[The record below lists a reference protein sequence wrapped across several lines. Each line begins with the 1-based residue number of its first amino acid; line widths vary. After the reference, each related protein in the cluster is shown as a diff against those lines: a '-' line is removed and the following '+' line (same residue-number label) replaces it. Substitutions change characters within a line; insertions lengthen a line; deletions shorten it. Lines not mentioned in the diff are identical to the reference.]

1 MSSRRKFLRLTGA
14 AAAAT
19 AAVSVTGLPEL
30 SAQEKG
36 ALPESIAAIPSMRSQ
51 AKPITVDERKQR
63 IERARELMRANN
75 LGGVFMIGGTSL
87 VYFTGIRWWNSE
99 RLGAL
104 LLLQN
109 GKHFFVAPF
118 FEEQRLREQV
128 SQGPLAG
135 EADVLTWNEHE
146 DPYALVAKGLRD
158 RGVTTGQLGIEERTT
173 FVFSDGV
180 AKALPA
186 MKTVSGTPVTAGC
199 RMIKSAHELELMQL
213 ANNATLKVYEAV
225 WKALKPGMKQ
235 DEAENLLTQGFHKV
249 GFPGGASVQVGQY
262 TANPHGSLT
271 PQVLEEGTIIMI
283 DDGCN
288 VEGYQ
293 SDITR
298 TFVIGKP
305 TDKMKQ
311 VFDIVHRAQAAAL
324 AAARPKAQAQS
335 VDAAA
340 RKVIVDAGYG
350 PDYKYFGHRLGHG
363 IGMDGHE
370 WPYLVRGDTLPLQP
384 NMTFS
389 DEPGIYIQGEFGVRL
404 EDDMHITQDGAQLFT
419 PQSPSLEEP
428 FAAA

>member
-1 MSSRRKFLRLTGA
+1 MSSRRKFLCLTGA

-30 SAQEKG
+30 SAQEQP
-36 ALPESIAAIPSMRSQ
+36 ALPESIAALPSMRSQ

-63 IERARELMRANN
+63 IERASALMRANN

-135 EADVLTWNEHE
+135 EAEVLTWNEHE

-235 DEAENLLTQGFHKV
+235 DEAENLLTQGFRKV
-249 GFPGGASVQVGQY
+249 GFPGGASVQVGKY

-283 DDGCN
+283 DDGCTA
-288 VEGYQ
+288 EGYQ

-324 AAARPKAQAQS
+324 AAARPGAQAQS

-340 RKVIVDAGYG
+340 RKVITDAGYG

-370 WPYLVRGDTLPLQP
+370 WPYLVRGDTLALQP

-389 DEPGIYIQGEFGVRL
+389 DEPGVYIQGEFGVRL

-428 FAAA
+428 FASA

>member
-19 AAVSVTGLPEL
+19 AAVSVTGLPGL
-30 SAQEKG
+30 SAQEQR
-36 ALPESIAAIPSMRSQ
+36 ALPESIAALPSMRSQ

-63 IERARELMRANN
+63 IERARELLRANK

-104 LLLQN
+104 LLLEN
-109 GKHFFVAPF
+109 GKHFFVAPA
-118 FEEQRLREQV
+118 FEEERLREQV

-135 EADVLTWNEHE
+135 EADVLTWNE
-146 DPYALVAKGLRD
+146 DDNPYALVAKGLRD
-158 RGVTTGQLGIEERTT
+158 RGLTTGQLGIEERTT

-180 AKALPA
+180 AKAVPA
-186 MKTVSGTPVTAGC
+186 IKTVSGTPVTAGC
-199 RMIKSAHELELMQL
+199 RMIKTQHELDLMQL
-213 ANNATLKVYEAV
+213 ANNTTLKVYEAV

-235 DEAENLLTQGFHKV
+235 DEAENLLTQGFRKV
-249 GFPGGASVQVGQY
+249 GFPGGASVQVGKY

-283 DDGCN
+283 DDGCTA
-288 VEGYQ
+288 EGYQ

-324 AAARPKAQAQS
+324 AAAKPGAQAQS

-340 RKVIVDAGYG
+340 RKVITDGGYG
-350 PDYKYFGHRLGHG
+350 PGYKYFGHRLGHG

-370 WPYLVRGDTLPLQP
+370 WPYLVKGDTLALQP

-389 DEPGIYIQGEFGVRL
+389 DEPGIYIPGEFGVRL

-428 FAAA
+428 FATA